1 MLARASLGRARPPGG
16 AFLTTGQS
24 WKQSACH
31 VMGERSAVA
40 AEADGRAATAGPLAG
55 PRLPRAGQIGR

>member
-16 AFLTTGQS
+16 AFLATGQS

-31 VMGERSAVA
+31 VMGEGSAVA